1 MKKRTL
7 LAIGLISLTLS
18 GCRDTPPEP
27 KSIAVAAHVENS
39 LSVKHLTRGN
49 EVLVECIATGVTFTD
64 RQKGATAGKIVIRS
78 GTANV
83 YEEHRTAAFIIK
95 GMPKGTHLIELEVV
109 GMDNKPLGMKKK
121 FYVTIS

>member
-1 MKKRTL
+1 MKRRTL
-7 LAIGLISLTLS
+7 LAIGLVTVLS

-27 KSIAVAAHVENS
+27 KSVAASAHVQNS

-64 RQKGATAGKIVIRS
+64 QQKGATAGKIVIRS
-78 GTANV
+78 ATANV

-95 GMPKGTHLIELEVV
+95 GMPKGTHLIELDVV
-109 GMDNKPLGMKKK
+109 GMDNKSLGMKKK